1 MFGEPLGIGL
11 FGDGMPHAYRLI
23 SARGTEMKKILFE
36 GNEECRKM
44 LACIIRYLGYE
55 VIQTESGFEGIAR
68 AGLEH
73 PELIFI
79 SVDFPEMRR
88 LDAITSLKNNLQT
101 SDIPIVVFPPWDS
114 KEATEAAVNA
124 GATGV
129 LKEPFTLDSFRQVLQ
144 KYAASDTGFRP
155 EDPTLQ

>member
-1 MFGEPLGIGL
+1 
-11 FGDGMPHAYRLI
+11 
-23 SARGTEMKKILFE
+23 MKRILLVE

-55 VIQTESGFEGIAR
+55 VIQTDSGFEGIAR

-73 PELIFI
+73 PDHIFI
-79 SVDFPEMRR
+79 SLDFPEMRR
-88 LDAITSLKNNLQT
+88 LDAINLLKNNLQT

-124 GATGV
+124 GATEV
-129 LKEPFTLDSFRQVLQ
+129 LKEPFTLDSFRQVLR
-144 KYAASDTGFRP
+144 KYAASDTGFRR
-155 EDPTLQ
+155 EVLTLQ